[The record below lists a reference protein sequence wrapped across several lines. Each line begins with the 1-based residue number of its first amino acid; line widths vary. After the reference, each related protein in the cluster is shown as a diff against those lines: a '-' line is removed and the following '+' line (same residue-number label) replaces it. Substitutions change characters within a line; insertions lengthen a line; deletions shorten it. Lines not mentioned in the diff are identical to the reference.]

1 MRKFLKVFLIL
12 NCITVAILTII
23 YALGCFIT
31 WSILPFYPVDNLPLF
46 TRVVEIGLATISFFI
61 SLDPDLNI

>member
-12 NCITVAILTII
+12 NCITAVILLIM
-23 YALGCFIT
+23 YAVGCWIT
-31 WSILPFYPVDNLPLF
+31 WRILSPPPLDEISLI
-46 TRVVEIGLATISFFI
+46 TRVIEIGLIGIAFFI